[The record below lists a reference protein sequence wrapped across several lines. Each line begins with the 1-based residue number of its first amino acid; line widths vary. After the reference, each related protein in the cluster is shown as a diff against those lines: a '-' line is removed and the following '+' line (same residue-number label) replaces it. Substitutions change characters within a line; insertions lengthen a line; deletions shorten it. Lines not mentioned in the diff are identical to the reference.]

1 MIVPRVCA
9 ASEIESRKP
18 LAFTVPPALM
28 TTRELFSLSRR
39 VMILRVEST
48 VGHLAKL
55 VAEHQIQDVMR
66 PLELAHALAYSLA
79 KDAYR
84 L

>member
-1 MIVPRVCA
+1 
-9 ASEIESRKP
+9 
-18 LAFTVPPALM
+18 M

-55 VAEHQIQDVMR
+55 VAEHQIQDDEAF
-66 PLELAHALAYSLA
+66 ELAHALAYSLA